1 MSKGCVASQLLRK
14 DMYCL
19 GMGCRFQCG
28 VDFYGSL
35 GVASDRDFRT
45 SASARAYRAAPQS
58 TDSDGYDLN
67 VPMPP
72 TKDYAAY
79 PSLYSPE
86 LLDLPRLWNDVVL
99 RNQAIGQ
106 LTPIAP
112 EVASRWRSHRQ
123 GERLD
128 RRDCGQQKEVESQ
141 CFSQGCNPIPHEGPF
156 ELHKI
161 SGYEGGD

>member
-45 SASARAYRAAPQS
+45 SASARAYRA
-58 TDSDGYDLN
+58 
-67 VPMPP
+67 
-72 TKDYAAY
+72 Y

-112 EVASRWRSHRQ
+112 EVASRSRSHTQ